1 MEQLYLTPY
10 TLQSP
15 SIKLNETQDLVKLE
29 MKTLELFCGTKS
41 FSKIAK
47 EYLCDTV
54 TSDRDER
61 FSPDIASDVFDLNFN
76 RGQFDIIWA
85 SPPCEGF
92 SVASIGHHW
101 NKDHTPKTDVA
112 AKSLDIV
119 CKTIEIIKEVQPK
132 YWFIENP
139 RGKLRKV
146 IDRYLQ
152 GLDYKRETI
161 SYCRYGDTRM
171 KPTDI
176 WTNAFEWK
184 PIDRMCANGNPDHDS
199 APRGSKTGTQGLP
212 DYEAKSIIPSE
223 LFVEIFTQL

>member
-1 MEQLYLTPY
+1 MAY
-10 TLQSP
+10 
-15 SIKLNETQDLVKLE
+15 V
-29 MKTLELFCGTKS
+29 
-41 FSKIAK
+41 
-47 EYLCDTV
+47 
-54 TSDRDER
+54 
-61 FSPDIASDVFDLNFN
+61 
-76 RGQFDIIWA
+76 
-85 SPPCEGF
+85 
-92 SVASIGHHW
+92 
-101 NKDHTPKTDVA
+101 DHPKTDVA

-176 WTNAFEWK
+176 WTNAFVWNPVDK
-184 PIDRMCANGNPDHDS
+184 MCSNYNDDHES
-199 APRGSKTGTQGLP
+199 AMRGSSTGTQGLKS
-212 DYEAKSIIPSE
+212 YELRSVIPSS
-223 LFVEIFTQL
+223 LFIEILDSIERKQYATLL